1 MTYMQQQYFPN
12 LNLSMAFVLKTTLAQ
27 SKQTTNFVKK
37 NQDFS
42 FRNWLLN
49 PVNKINLIKCRM
61 QIQSSKRRRNQNI
74 LIIKRTRCY
83 LEIYQTIVWLQIEN
97 YPTMKMGQIT
107 HCESDTATNGS
118 NNNTTTTIVCDRLPE
133 PTEFANGNPFLM
145 VWFIRYFHQSRIPN
159 LRIFFNIYTLCCI
172 YLRSLACL

>member
-1 MTYMQQQYFPN
+1 M
-12 LNLSMAFVLKTTLAQ
+12 
-27 SKQTTNFVKK
+27 KK

-49 PVNKINLIKCRM
+49 PVNKINLIECRFR
-61 QIQSSKRRRNQNI
+61 IQNNENLLIKYQN
-74 LIIKRTRCY
+74 Y
-83 LEIYQTIVWLQIEN
+83 SM
-97 YPTMKMGQIT
+97 MKMGQIT

-145 VWFIRYFHQSRIPN
+145 VWFIRFFHQSGIPK
-159 LRIFFNIYTLCCI
+159 LRIFSNIFIISFSSLNTLFYESQI
-172 YLRSLACL
+172 FCLFTF